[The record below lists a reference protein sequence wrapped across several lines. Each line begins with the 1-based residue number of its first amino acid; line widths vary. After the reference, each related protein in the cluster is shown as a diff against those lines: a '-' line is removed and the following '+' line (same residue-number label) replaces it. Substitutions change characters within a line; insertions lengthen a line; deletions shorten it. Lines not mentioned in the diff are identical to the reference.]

1 MTHSIDILGVG
12 NAIVDTLVRVDDT
25 ALAALGLSKSTMQ
38 LIDAPT
44 SARLSSVLSDPVLAS
59 GGSVANTIAGIA
71 SFGGRARFVGKVA
84 DDSFGARFADDLKT
98 MGVVFDTP
106 PLTGDYDTGRC
117 LVYVTPDGER
127 TMCTHLGAANRLSP
141 DDIIEDEIA
150 SAGIVFLEGYL
161 FDPADAKRAFA
172 KAASFARTHSRR
184 VALTLSDV
192 FCVEGHRDGFR
203 ALIDHQVDI
212 LFANEAEIM
221 ALYQTDFDSALNA
234 ARTSPALTI
243 VTRGAKGSI
252 ILAPGG
258 DIAVPAAPVPEV
270 VDTTG
275 AGDLF
280 AAGFLYGL
288 SQHMPLA
295 RCGALA
301 SAAAAEVISHTGARP
316 LMVLKSLIKAE
327 QV

>member
-12 NAIVDTLVRVDDT
+12 NAIVDTLVQVDD
-25 ALAALGLSKSTMQ
+25 AVLATLDLTKSTMQ
-38 LIDAPT
+38 LIDAAT
-44 SARLSSVLSDPVLAS
+44 SARLSTALSSPVLAS

-84 DDSFGARFADDLKT
+84 TDDFGARFADDLKA
-98 MGVVFDTP
+98 MGVAFDTP
-106 PLTGDYDTGRC
+106 ALSGEHDTGRC

-127 TMCTHLGAANRLSP
+127 TMCTHLGAANRLAP
-141 DDIIEDEIA
+141 DDIVEDEIA

-172 KAASFARTHSRR
+172 KAATFARTHSRR

-192 FCVEGHRDGFR
+192 FCVEGHREGFR
-203 ALIDHQVDI
+203 ALIDHQIDI
-212 LFANEAEIM
+212 LFANEAEIT
-221 ALYQTDFDSALNA
+221 ALYQTDFDRALHA
-234 ARTSPALTI
+234 ARASPALTI

-258 DIAVPAAPVPEV
+258 DIVVPAAPVAQV

-275 AGDLF
+275 AGDLY

-288 SQHMPLA
+288 SQNLPLA

-301 SAAAAEVISHTGARP
+301 AAAAAEIISHTGARP
-316 LMVLKSLIKAE
+316 LMVLKSLIQAE